1 VLVAYHI
8 KDYNVCMQ
16 AHASLQILCCFNIW
30 MQAAFSNVTGI
41 LEECLTA
48 VHEHLLILSAV
59 VTEIA
64 EDPAGRRATV
74 TASPA
79 SLPRATPPVLGQLKK
94 SALTT
99 PKDVINALG
108 FPVET
113 TPEDV
118 SDILH
123 SLPCSLCERVL

>member
-1 VLVAYHI
+1 
-8 KDYNVCMQ
+8 
-16 AHASLQILCCFNIW
+16 

-41 LEECLTA
+41 FEERLTA
-48 VHEHLLILSAV
+48 VHEHLLTLSAV

-64 EDPAGRRATV
+64 EDLAGRRATV

-79 SLPRATPPVLGQLKK
+79 SPPRATLPLLGRLKK

-99 PKDVINALG
+99 PKDVITALG

-123 SLPCSLCERVL
+123 SLPCSLCEQVL